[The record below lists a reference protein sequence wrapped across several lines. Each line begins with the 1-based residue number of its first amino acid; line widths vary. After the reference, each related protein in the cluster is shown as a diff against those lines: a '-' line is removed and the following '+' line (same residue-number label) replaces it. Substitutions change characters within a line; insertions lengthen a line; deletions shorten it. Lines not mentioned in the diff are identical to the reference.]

1 MEHGDLVAYVR
12 AVHARTSE
20 VIALLDDLTLMWR
33 PRIGEFTAG
42 ELAVHIL
49 ASRAMNVRSV
59 RGEATFYD
67 GHEPPPGATAGLLRE
82 LDGASV
88 AAASEGL
95 EGADLERAVT
105 TISGARIPAW
115 RLMISGLIEHDV
127 HHRSQLCEYLSA
139 RGITPPALYG
149 LHTEEL
155 RRG

>member
-20 VIALLDDLTLMWR
+20 AIALLDDLAVVWR

-59 RGEATFYD
+59 RGEPTFYG
-67 GHEPPPGATAGLLRE
+67 GHELPPGATASLLRE

-95 EGADLERAVT
+95 EGADLEREVT

-115 RLMISGLIEHDV
+115 RLMISGLIEHEV

-139 RGITPPALYG
+139 RGITPPPLYG

-155 RRG
+155 RRE